1 MKEFILKGA
10 IPGFLRCL
18 CLAISWVISFNAL
31 ITSNLETIT
40 WDTAKLLGL
49 VILGIFNYN
58 LYGQHLITD
67 LSKTL
72 GMIGVTV
79 VSLGIFN
86 FC

>member
-1 MKEFILKGA
+1 MKEFILKGI
-10 IPGFLRCL
+10 IPGFIRCI
-18 CLAISWVISFNAL
+18 CLAISLVISFNAL

-40 WDTAKLLGL
+40 WETAKLLGL

-58 LYGQHLITD
+58 LYGQLLLPN

-72 GMIGVTV
+72 GMIGVTI
-79 VSLGIFN
+79 VSYGLFS